1 MSEIQFPINTTNVLL
16 FLHLFRKMG
25 HSNIN
30 KTLLE
35 QISEGQIQWN
45 PLEDEFDVVSIGYDE
60 NMRQYP
66 VVAGNEI

>member
-1 MSEIQFPINTTNVLL
+1 
-16 FLHLFRKMG
+16 MG

-66 VVAGNEI
+66 IVAGKEI